1 MSRRSSVGGWTVVC
15 ALLQGPANLEPMAT
29 HVMDVTERIVPESV
43 IRELYEK
50 LLKCYYVEERAK
62 VFVKQG
68 KVAFYAST
76 RGHEQVQVGV
86 PILMRPGHD
95 WFYTYYREKSVAVTL
110 GMPYKDIFLGLLNRE
125 GDPNSDG
132 VNMPEQ
138 WSSPELKLVAQ
149 SACTG
154 TQYLPAVGAA
164 RALQYDGSD
173 AIVYASSGEGATSE
187 GEFFES
193 LNWAARE
200 KLPVLFVVQ
209 NNGYAISVPQRYQT
223 ASKIHNIAEGFG
235 LPAYNLDGTGTFEAI
250 YQLVPGLIQNI
261 RDGKGPALIEFNV
274 VRLDNH
280 SSSDDHRK
288 YRSEEELADAAQR
301 DPILQ
306 VESQVVAADILSMSE
321 IQDLRASIKDEVDR
335 AAEEADAHPFPQH
348 YDVMQHVFSPDLPV
362 TEEAE
367 PQFINPRVSMVNA
380 INSGLREE
388 MRRNPKIVMWGEDIQ
403 DPKGGVFGVTKGI
416 TDEFGEARCVNSALA
431 EASILGIAGGMG
443 TAGYMPVVE
452 IQFADYIWP
461 AFMQMRD
468 EIAPMRWRSAG
479 AWGCPMVCRV
489 AVGGY
494 IKGGPWHS
502 ANIEGFFANVPG
514 WYVVYP
520 SCAQDAKGLIKTS
533 ARMNDPVIFLEHKGL
548 YRAMPARSPEPDENY
563 LIPFG
568 KARTRRSGTDLTV
581 VTWGYTVHQAEA
593 VANALAE
600 EGGGSVEVIDLRTII
615 PWDKQ
620 AVFESVRRT
629 NRVLVAHEDSLTMG
643 FGAEIAA
650 EIAQHC
656 FDHLDAP
663 VARVGAQDCFVPSA
677 VNLEREVLPSEQSVR
692 LAIERLLKY

>member
-1 MSRRSSVGGWTVVC
+1 
-15 ALLQGPANLEPMAT
+15 MAT
-29 HVMDVTERIVPESV
+29 HVMDVTERIVPDQV
-43 IRELYEK
+43 LMELYEK
-50 LLKCYYVEERAK
+50 MLQCYYVEERSK

-68 KVAFYAST
+68 KLAFYAST

-86 PILMRPGHD
+86 PMLMRPGHD

-110 GMPYKDIFLGLLNRE
+110 GMSYKDIFLGLLNRE
-125 GDPNSDG
+125 GDPNSQG
-132 VNMPEQ
+132 LNMPEQ
-138 WSSPELKLVAQ
+138 WSSEELKLVAQ

-164 RALQYDGSD
+164 RALQYDRSD

-193 LNWAARE
+193 LNWATRE

-209 NNGYAISVPQRYQT
+209 NNGYAISVPQKYQT
-223 ASKIHNIAEGFG
+223 ASKIHRIAEGFG
-235 LPAYNLDGTGTFEAI
+235 LRAFNLDGTSTFDAI
-250 YQLVPGLIQNI
+250 YQLLPGLIQDI
-261 RDGKGPALIEFNV
+261 RDGKGPALVEFNV

-280 SSSDDHRK
+280 SSSDDQRK
-288 YRSEEELADAAQR
+288 YRDHDEIAELAGR
-301 DPILQ
+301 DPLLLA
-306 VESQVVAADILSMSE
+306 ESRVLDAGIMAETDVT
-321 IQDLRASIKDEVDR
+321 DLRARIKAEVDH
-335 AAEEADAHPFPQH
+335 AAEEADSHPHPKP
-348 YDVMQHVFSPDLPV
+348 YDVMQHVFSKDQPV
-362 TEEAE
+362 EEEPE
-367 PQFINPRVSMVNA
+367 PQFISPKVSMVQA
-380 INSGLREE
+380 INNGLREE

-403 DPKGGVFGVTKGI
+403 DPKGGVFGATKGLS
-416 TDEFGEARCVNSALA
+416 DEFGEARCMNSALA

-443 TAGYMPVVE
+443 TAGYMPIVE

-479 AWGCPMVCRV
+479 VWSCPVVCRV

-502 ANIEGFFANVPG
+502 ANIEAFFANIPG

-520 SCAQDAKGLIKTS
+520 SCAQDAKGLLKTS

-548 YRAMPARSPEPDENY
+548 YRAMPARTPEPDENY

-581 VTWGYTVHQAEA
+581 VTWGYTVHQAVS
-593 VANALAE
+593 VASSLAE
-600 EGGGSVEVIDLRTII
+600 EGLGSVEVIDLRTIV

-629 NRVLVAHEDSLTMG
+629 NRVLVAHEDTLTMG
-643 FGAEIAA
+643 FGAEVAA
-650 EIAQHC
+650 EITQHC
-656 FDHLDAP
+656 FDRLDAP
-663 VARVGAQDCFVPSA
+663 VARIGAQDCFVPSA
-677 VNLEREVLPSEQSVR
+677 VTLEREVLPSEDSVR

>member
-1 MSRRSSVGGWTVVC
+1 
-15 ALLQGPANLEPMAT
+15 MAT
-29 HVMDVTERIVPESV
+29 QLMEIAESV
-43 IRELYEK
+43 VPHELLREFYEK
-50 LLKCYYVEERAK
+50 TLQCYYVEERAK

-68 KVAFYAST
+68 KLAFYSST

-86 PILMRPGHD
+86 PLLMRPGHD

-110 GMPYKDIFLGLLNRE
+110 GMPYKDIFLGLLSRD
-125 GDPNSDG
+125 GDPNSAG

-138 WSSPELKLVAQ
+138 WSCPDLNLVAQ

-154 TQYLPAVGAA
+154 SQYLPAVGAA
-164 RALQYDGSD
+164 RAMRYDGSD
-173 AIVYASSGEGATSE
+173 AIVYAASGEGATSE
-187 GEFFES
+187 GEFFEA
-193 LNWAARE
+193 LNWATRE
-200 KLPVLFVVQ
+200 RLPVLFVVQ
-209 NNGYAISVPQRYQT
+209 NNGYAISVPQKYQT
-223 ASKIHNIAEGFG
+223 ASKIHRIAEGFG
-235 LPAYNLDGTGTFEAI
+235 LPAYELDGTDTYDEM
-250 YQLVPGLIQNI
+250 YRLVPGLIRDI
-261 RDGKGPALIEFNV
+261 RAGKGPALLEFNV

-280 SSSDDHRK
+280 SSSDDQRK
-288 YRSEEELADAAQR
+288 YRSEAEIESAAARDPVLQAERQVLDAGIMNEAEIEEL
-301 DPILQ
+301 
-306 VESQVVAADILSMSE
+306 
-321 IQDLRASIKDEVDR
+321 RARIKSEVDE
-335 AAEEADAHPFPQH
+335 AAEEAESHPYPQN
-348 YDVMQHVFSPDLPV
+348 YDVTQHVFSGQLPV
-362 TEEAE
+362 TEESE
-367 PQFINPRVSMVNA
+367 PNFINPRVSMVQA

-403 DPKGGVFGVTKGI
+403 DPKGGVFGVTKGLS
-416 TDEFGEARCVNSALA
+416 DEFGESRCMNAALA

-443 TAGYMPVVE
+443 TAGYMPIVE

-520 SCAQDAKGLIKTS
+520 SCAQDAKGLLKTA
-533 ARMNDPVIFLEHKGL
+533 ARMQDPVLFLEHKGL
-548 YRAMPARSPEPDENY
+548 YRAMPARTPEPDENY

-568 KARTRRSGTDLTV
+568 KASIRHAGTDLTV

-593 VANALAE
+593 AAKALAE
-600 EGGGSVEVIDLRTII
+600 QGAGSVEVIDLRSII

-620 AVFESVRRT
+620 AVFDSVRRT

-643 FGAEIAA
+643 FGAEVAA
-650 EIAQHC
+650 EISQHC

-663 VARVGAQDCFVPSA
+663 VARLGALDCFVASA
-677 VNLEREVLPSEQSVR
+677 ANLERETLPSEESVK
-692 LAIERLLKY
+692 LAMERLLKY

>member
-1 MSRRSSVGGWTVVC
+1 
-15 ALLQGPANLEPMAT
+15 MASQ
-29 HVMDVTERIVPESV
+29 VIEITERIVPDEV
-43 IRELYEK
+43 VKTLYEK
-50 LLKCYYVEERAK
+50 MLQCFYVEERAK
-62 VFVKQG
+62 VLVKQG
-68 KVAFYAST
+68 KLAFYAST

-86 PILMRPGHD
+86 PMLMRPGHD

-110 GMPYKDIFLGLLNRE
+110 GMPYKDIFLGLLSRE
-125 GDPNSDG
+125 GDPNSQG

-154 TQYLPAVGAA
+154 TQYLPALGAA
-164 RALQYDGSD
+164 RAMRYDGSD
-173 AIVYASSGEGATSE
+173 AIVYAASGEGATSE
-187 GEFFES
+187 GEFFEA

-200 KLPVLFVVQ
+200 KLPVLFAVQ
-209 NNGYAISVPQRYQT
+209 NNGYAISVPQKYQT
-223 ASKIHNIAEGFG
+223 ASKIHRIAEGFG
-235 LPAYNLDGTGTFEAI
+235 LPAFELDATSTFDGMYE
-250 YQLVPGLIQNI
+250 LVPGLIQDI

-280 SSSDDHRK
+280 SSSDDQRK
-288 YRSEEELADAAQR
+288 YRSQDEIESAAAR
-301 DPILQ
+301 DPVLQ
-306 VESQVVAADILSMSE
+306 AERQVLDAGIMTEAQ
-321 IQDLRASIKDEVDR
+321 IQDLRARIKAEVDK
-335 AAEEADAHPFPQH
+335 AAEEADGHPYPQNH
-348 YDVMQHVFSPDLPV
+348 DVMKHVFSDNLPV
-362 TEEAE
+362 MEERE
-367 PQFINPRVSMVNA
+367 PEFINPRVSMVQA

-403 DPKGGVFGVTKGI
+403 DPKGGVFGVTKGL
-416 TDEFGEARCVNSALA
+416 TDEFGEARCVNAALA
-431 EASILGIAGGMG
+431 EASIVGIAGGMG
-443 TAGYMPVVE
+443 TAGYMPIVE

-520 SCAQDAKGLIKTS
+520 CCAQDAKGLIKTAS
-533 ARMNDPVIFLEHKGL
+533 RMADPVLFLEHKGL
-548 YRAMPARSPEPDENY
+548 YRAMPARTPEPDENY

-568 KARTRRSGTDLTV
+568 QARTRRSGTDLTV

-600 EGGGSVEVIDLRTII
+600 EGVASVEVIDLRTII

-656 FDHLDAP
+656 FDQLDAP
-663 VARVGAQDCFVPSA
+663 VARVGAQDCFVASA
-677 VNLEREVLPSEQSVR
+677 VNLERETLPSEESVR
-692 LAIERLLKY
+692 LAIERLLRY

>member
-1 MSRRSSVGGWTVVC
+1 
-15 ALLQGPANLEPMAT
+15 MAT
-29 HVMDVTERIVPESV
+29 QLLDTTDRIVPDAV
-43 IRELYEK
+43 LLELYEK
-50 LLKCYYVEERAK
+50 MLRCYYVEERAK

-68 KVAFYAST
+68 KLTFYSST
-76 RGHEQVQVGV
+76 RGHEQIQVGV
-86 PILMRPGHD
+86 PMLMRPGYD

-110 GMPYKDIFLGLLNRE
+110 GMPYKDIFLGLLSRQ
-125 GDPNSDG
+125 GDPNSQG

-138 WSSPELKLVAQ
+138 WSSRELRLVAQ

-154 TQYLPAVGAA
+154 TQYLQAVGAA
-164 RALQYDGSD
+164 RALRYDGSD
-173 AIVYASSGEGATSE
+173 AIVYVSSGEGATSE

-209 NNGYAISVPQRYQT
+209 NNGYAISVPQKYQT
-223 ASKIHNIAEGFG
+223 ASGIHRIAEGFG
-235 LPAYNLDGTGTFEAI
+235 LPAFNLDGTSTFDAI
-250 YQLVPGLIQNI
+250 YQTVPGLIQGM
-261 RDGKGPALIEFNV
+261 RDGMGPALLELNV

-280 SSSDDHRK
+280 SSSDDQRK
-288 YRSEEELADAAQR
+288 YRDLDEIAEVATR
-301 DPILQ
+301 DPVRLAEWSVLDAGI
-306 VESQVVAADILSMSE
+306 MSKSG
-321 IQDLRASIKDEVDR
+321 IADLRASIKADVDQ
-335 AAEEADAHPFPQH
+335 AAREAESHPHPAHF
-348 YDVMQHVFSPDLPV
+348 DVTQHVFSEDLPV
-362 TEEAE
+362 RAE
-367 PQFINPRVSMVNA
+367 SEPRFVSPKVSMVQA

-388 MRRNPKIVMWGEDIQ
+388 MRRNPRIVMWGEDIQ
-403 DPKGGVFGVTKGI
+403 DPKGGVFGATKGLSE
-416 TDEFGEARCVNSALA
+416 EFGEARCMNSALA
-431 EASILGIAGGMG
+431 EASILGVAGGMG
-443 TAGYMPVVE
+443 TAGYMPIVE

-479 AWGCPMVCRV
+479 EWDCPMVCRV

-502 ANIEGFFANVPG
+502 ANIEAFFAKIPG

-520 SCAQDAKGLIKTS
+520 CCAQDAKGLIKTS
-533 ARMNDPVIFLEHKGL
+533 ARMKDPVLFLEHKGL

-581 VTWGYTVHQAEA
+581 VTWGYTVHLAEA
-593 VANALAE
+593 AAIALAE
-600 EGGGSVEVIDLRTII
+600 QGAGTVEVIDLRTIV

-629 NRVLVAHEDSLTMG
+629 HRVLVVHEDSLTMG

-650 EIAQHC
+650 EIAEHC

-663 VARVGAQDCFVPSA
+663 VARVGAQDCFVPAA
-677 VNLEREVLPSEQSVR
+677 VTLEREVLPSEKSVR
-692 LAIERLLKY
+692 LAMERLLRY

>member
-1 MSRRSSVGGWTVVC
+1 MATQVIEVPQGTQSVVPGEVLNELHRK
-15 ALLQGPANLEPMAT
+15 LLQ
-29 HVMDVTERIVPESV
+29 
-43 IRELYEK
+43 
-50 LLKCYYVEERAK
+50 CYYVEERAK

-76 RGHEQVQVGV
+76 RGHEKVQVAV
-86 PILMRPGHD
+86 PMLMRTGHD

-110 GMPYKDIFLGLLNRE
+110 GMPYKDIFLGLLNRD
-125 GDPNSDG
+125 GDPNSGG

-138 WSSPELKLVAQ
+138 WSSTELNLVAQ

-164 RALQYDGSD
+164 RALRFDGSD

-187 GEFFES
+187 GEFFEA
-193 LNWAARE
+193 LNWATRE
-200 KLPVLFVVQ
+200 SLPILFVVQ
-209 NNGYAISVPQRYQT
+209 NNGYAISVPQKYQT
-223 ASKIHNIAEGFG
+223 ASDVYRIAAGFG
-235 LPAYNLDGTGTFEAI
+235 LPAFHLEGTSSFDEM
-250 YQLVPGLIQNI
+250 YQLLPGLIQDI
-261 RDGKGPALIEFNV
+261 RSGKGPALIEFNV

-280 SSSDDHRK
+280 SSSDDQRK
-288 YRSEEELADAAQR
+288 YRHPDELASVLER
-301 DPILQ
+301 DPILGIERRVVDEGLRSESE
-306 VESQVVAADILSMSE
+306 VE
-321 IQDLRASIKDEVDR
+321 DLRASIKEEVDR
-335 AAEEADAHPFPQH
+335 AAEEADSHPFPQN
-348 YDVMQHVFSPDLPV
+348 YDVMQHVFSDDLPV
-362 TEEAE
+362 REEGE
-367 PQFINPRVSMVNA
+367 PTFINPKVSMVQA

-388 MRRNPKIVMWGEDIQ
+388 MRRNPKIYMWGEDIQ
-403 DPKGGVFGVTKGI
+403 DPKGGVFGVTKGL
-416 TDEFGEARCVNSALA
+416 TEEFGEDRCVNSALA

-443 TAGYMPVVE
+443 TLGYMPIVE

-468 EIAPMRWRSAG
+468 EIAPMRWRSDG

-520 SCAQDAKGLIKTS
+520 SCAQDAKGLIKAA
-533 ARMNDPVIFLEHKGL
+533 ARMPDPVLFLEHKGL
-548 YRAMPARSPEPDENY
+548 YRAMPARTPEPDENY

-593 VANALAE
+593 VANALGAE
-600 EGGGSVEVIDLRTII
+600 GVASVEVIDLRSII
-615 PWDKQ
+615 PWDKR

-629 NRVLVAHEDSLTMG
+629 NRVLVAHEDTLTMG
-643 FGAEIAA
+643 FGAEVAA
-650 EIAQHC
+650 EISQHC

-663 VARVGAQDCFVPSA
+663 VARLGAQDCFVPSA
-677 VNLEREVLPSEQSVR
+677 VNLEREVLPSEASVR
-692 LAIERLLKY
+692 LAIERLIRY

>member
-1 MSRRSSVGGWTVVC
+1 MPTQ
-15 ALLQGPANLEPMAT
+15 L
-29 HVMDVTERIVPESV
+29 TETPPRAVPDTLAK
-43 IRELYEK
+43 RLYEK
-50 LLKCYYVEERAK
+50 LLQCYYVEERAK

-76 RGHEQVQVGV
+76 RGHEKVQVAV
-86 PILMRPGHD
+86 PTLMRPGHD

-125 GDPNSDG
+125 GDPNSEG

-138 WSSPELKLVAQ
+138 WSSAELKLVAQ

-164 RALQYDGSD
+164 RALRYDGSD
-173 AIVYASSGEGATSE
+173 AIVYAASGEGATSE
-187 GEFFES
+187 GEFFEA

-200 KLPVLFVVQ
+200 RLPVLFVVQ
-209 NNGYAISVPQRYQT
+209 NNGYAISVPQNYQT
-223 ASKIHNIAEGFG
+223 GSEIHRIAQGFG
-235 LPAYNLDGTGTFEAI
+235 LPAYELDGTSSFEAM
-250 YQLVPGLIQNI
+250 YKLVPELIQDI
-261 RDGKGPALIEFNV
+261 RDGKGPVLLEFNV

-280 SSSDDHRK
+280 SSSDDQRK
-288 YRSEEELADAAQR
+288 YRSQEELEDVIAR

-306 VESQVVAADILSMSE
+306 AERNLLDHGILTRSE
-321 IQDLRASIKDEVDR
+321 MDEMRARIKDDVDR
-335 AAEEADAHPFPQH
+335 AAAEADAHPYPQH
-348 YDVMQHVFSPDLPV
+348 YDVMQHVFSKELPV
-362 TEEAE
+362 ESE
-367 PQFINPRVSMVNA
+367 PEPVFVQRKVSMVQA
-380 INSGLREE
+380 INNGLREE

-416 TDEFGEARCVNSALA
+416 TDEFGEARCVNAALA

-443 TAGYMPVVE
+443 TAGYMPIVE
-452 IQFADYIWP
+452 IQFGDYIWP

-479 AWGCPMVCRV
+479 VWGCPLVCRV

-502 ANIEGFFANVPG
+502 ANIETYFTHIPG

-520 SCAQDAKGLIKTS
+520 CCAQDAKGLIKTA
-533 ARMNDPVIFLEHKGL
+533 ARMRDPVLFLEHKGL
-548 YRAMPARSPEPDENY
+548 YRAMPARTPEPDESY

-568 KARTRRSGTDLTV
+568 KARRRRSGTDATV
-581 VTWGYTVHQAEA
+581 VSWGYTVHQVEAAAQRLAEA
-593 VANALAE
+593 
-600 EGGGSVEVIDLRTII
+600 GRGSVEVVDLRTLQ

-629 NRVLVAHEDSLTMG
+629 NRALVAHEDTLTMG
-643 FGAEIAA
+643 FGAEVAA
-650 EIAQHC
+650 EIGQAC
-656 FDHLDAP
+656 FDYLDAP
-663 VARVGAQDCFVPSA
+663 VARIGAQDCFVPSA
-677 VNLEREVLPSEQSVR
+677 VNLEREVLPSEDGV
-692 LAIERLLKY
+692 LAAIERLLNY

>member
-1 MSRRSSVGGWTVVC
+1 
-15 ALLQGPANLEPMAT
+15 MAT
-29 HVMDVTERIVPESV
+29 QLMDVTEATVPDKV
-43 IRELYEK
+43 VREFYEK
-50 LLKCYYVEERAK
+50 LLQCYYVEERAK
-62 VFVKQG
+62 VFVRQG
-68 KVAFYAST
+68 KLAFYSST

-86 PILMRPGHD
+86 PMLMRAGHD

-110 GMPYKDIFLGLLNRE
+110 GMPYKDIFLGLLSRD
-125 GDPNSDG
+125 GDPNSGG

-138 WSSPELKLVAQ
+138 WSSRELKLVAQ
-149 SACTG
+149 SAATG

-164 RALQYDGSD
+164 RAMRYDGSD

-193 LNWAARE
+193 LNWAVRE

-209 NNGYAISVPQRYQT
+209 NNGYAISVPQKYQT
-223 ASKIHNIAEGFG
+223 ASGIHDIAEGFG
-235 LPAYNLDGTGTFEAI
+235 LPAYNLDGTGSFESMYKLI
-250 YQLVPGLIQNI
+250 PGLIQDI

-274 VRLDNH
+274 VRLDHH

-288 YRSEEELADAAQR
+288 YRSKEELDEVVLR
-301 DPILQ
+301 DPILRAETQ
-306 VESQVVAADILSMSE
+306 VLSSGLLTESQVE
-321 IQDLRASIKDEVDR
+321 ELRARIKNEVDR
-335 AAEEADAHPFPQH
+335 AAEEADSHPHPQNF
-348 YDVMQHVFSPDLPV
+348 DVMQHVFSKDLPV
-362 TEEAE
+362 EEE
-367 PQFINPRVSMVNA
+367 PEPTFVNDRVSMIQA
-380 INSGLREE
+380 LNSGIREE

-403 DPKGGVFGVTKGI
+403 DPKGGVFGVTKGL

-479 AWGCPMVCRV
+479 EWGCPMVCRV
-489 AVGGY
+489 ACGGY

-502 ANIEGFFANVPG
+502 ANIEGFFANIPG

-520 SCAQDAKGLIKTS
+520 SCAQDAKGLFKTA
-533 ARMNDPVIFLEHKGL
+533 ARMKDPVIFLEHKGL
-548 YRAMPARSPEPDENY
+548 YRAMPARTPEPDENY

-593 VANALAE
+593 VANALE
-600 EGGGSVEVIDLRTII
+600 TEGKGSVEVIDLRTII
-615 PWDKQ
+615 PWDRQ

-629 NRVLVAHEDSLTMG
+629 NRVVVVHEDSLTMG
-643 FGAEIAA
+643 FGAEVAA
-650 EIAQHC
+650 EISQHC
-656 FDHLDAP
+656 FDRLDAP

-677 VNLEREVLPSEQSVR
+677 VNLERQVLPSEDSVR

>member
-1 MSRRSSVGGWTVVC
+1 MATQVVEIQDQTVVPRD
-15 ALLQGPANLEPMAT
+15 LLR
-29 HVMDVTERIVPESV
+29 HY
-43 IRELYEK
+43 YEK
-50 LLKCYYVEERAK
+50 LLQCFYVEERAK
-62 VFVKQG
+62 LFVKQG

-86 PILMRPGHD
+86 PMLMRPGHD

-110 GMPYKDIFLGLLNRE
+110 GMPYKDIFLGLLSRE
-125 GDPNSDG
+125 GDPNSEG

-138 WSSPELKLVAQ
+138 WSSQELKLVAQ

-164 RALQYDGSD
+164 RAMLYDGSD

-193 LNWAARE
+193 LNWAHRE
-200 KLPVLFVVQ
+200 RLPILFVVQ

-223 ASKIHNIAEGFG
+223 ASMVHRIAEGFG
-235 LPAYNLDGTGTFEAI
+235 LPAHHLDATSSLDPL
-250 YQLVPGLIQNI
+250 YDLVPGVIADI
-261 RDGKGPALIEFNV
+261 RDGKGPALIEFDV
-274 VRLDNH
+274 VRLDHH
-280 SSSDDHRK
+280 SSSDDQRK
-288 YRSEEELADAAQR
+288 YRTQDELEAALAR
-301 DPILQ
+301 DPVLKAEQQ
-306 VESQVVAADILSMSE
+306 VLDGGIFTESEVR
-321 IQDLRASIKDEVDR
+321 DLRASTKAEVDK
-335 AAEEADAHPFPQH
+335 AGEEADSHPYPQH
-348 YDVMQHVFSPDLPV
+348 YDIAQHVFSPDIPV
-362 TEEAE
+362 TEETE
-367 PQFINPRVSMVNA
+367 PNFVNPRVSMVQA
-380 INSGLREE
+380 INAGLCEE
-388 MRRNPKIVMWGEDIQ
+388 MRRNPKIYMWGEDIQ

-431 EASILGIAGGMG
+431 EASILGIAGGMA

-502 ANIEGFFANVPG
+502 ANIEAFFANVPG
-514 WYVVYP
+514 WYVIYP
-520 SCAQDAKGLIKTS
+520 SCAQDAKGLIKTA
-533 ARMNDPVIFLEHKGL
+533 ARMSDPVLFLEHKGL
-548 YRAMPARSPEPDENY
+548 YRAMAARTPEPDEHY

-568 KARTRRSGTDLTV
+568 KARTRRPGTDLTV
-581 VTWGYTVHQAEA
+581 VTWGYTVHHAA
-593 VANALAE
+593 AAANAMEAE
-600 EGGGSVEVIDLRTII
+600 GIASVEVIDLRSII

-620 AVFESVRRT
+620 AVFDSVRRT
-629 NRVLVAHEDSLTMG
+629 NRALVAHEDSLTMG
-643 FGAEIAA
+643 FGAEVAA
-650 EIAQHC
+650 EITRHC

-663 VARVGAQDCFVPSA
+663 VSRVGALDCFVPSA
-677 VNLEREVLPSEQSVR
+677 VNLERQALPSEQTVR
-692 LAIERLLKY
+692 AAMEQLVRY

>member
-1 MSRRSSVGGWTVVC
+1 
-15 ALLQGPANLEPMAT
+15 MAT
-29 HVMDVTERIVPESV
+29 QLMEIAESV
-43 IRELYEK
+43 VPNDLLREFYDKMLQ
-50 LLKCYYVEERAK
+50 CYYVEERAK

-68 KVAFYAST
+68 KLAFYSST
-76 RGHEQVQVGV
+76 RGHEQVQVGL
-86 PILMRPGHD
+86 PLLMRPGHD

-110 GMPYKDIFLGLLNRE
+110 GMPYKDIFLGLLSRD
-125 GDPNSDG
+125 GDPNSEG

-138 WSSPELKLVAQ
+138 WSCPDLKLVAQ

-154 TQYLPAVGAA
+154 SQYLPAVGAA
-164 RALQYDGSD
+164 RAMRYDGSD
-173 AIVYASSGEGATSE
+173 AIVYVASGEGATSE

-193 LNWAARE
+193 LNWATRE
-200 KLPVLFVVQ
+200 SLPVLFVVQ
-209 NNGYAISVPQRYQT
+209 NNGYAISVPQKYQT
-223 ASKIHNIAEGFG
+223 ASKIHRIAEGFG
-235 LPAYNLDGTGTFEAI
+235 LPAYELDGTDTYDEM
-250 YQLVPGLIQNI
+250 YRLVPGLIRDI
-261 RDGKGPALIEFNV
+261 RAGKGPALIEFNV

-280 SSSDDHRK
+280 SSSDDQRK
-288 YRSEEELADAAQR
+288 YRSGAEIESAASRDPVLQAERQVLDAGIMNEAEIEEL
-301 DPILQ
+301 
-306 VESQVVAADILSMSE
+306 
-321 IQDLRASIKDEVDR
+321 RARIKSDVDQ
-335 AAEEADAHPFPQH
+335 AAEEADSHPYPQNC
-348 YDVMQHVFSPDLPV
+348 DVTRHVFSDQLPV
-362 TEEAE
+362 TEESE
-367 PQFINPRVSMVNA
+367 PNFINPRVSMVQA

-403 DPKGGVFGVTKGI
+403 DPKGGVFGVTKGL
-416 TDEFGEARCVNSALA
+416 TDEFGESRCANAALA

-443 TAGYMPVVE
+443 TAGYMPIVE

-520 SCAQDAKGLIKTS
+520 SCAQDAKGLLKTA
-533 ARMNDPVIFLEHKGL
+533 ARMQDPVLFLEHKGL
-548 YRAMPARSPEPDENY
+548 YRAMPARTPEPDENY

-568 KARTRRSGTDLTV
+568 KASTRRAGTDLTV

-593 VANALAE
+593 AANTLAE
-600 EGGGSVEVIDLRTII
+600 QGAGSVEVIDLRTMI

-643 FGAEIAA
+643 FGAEVAA
-650 EIAQHC
+650 EISQHC

-663 VARVGAQDCFVPSA
+663 VARLGALDCFVAAA
-677 VNLEREVLPSEQSVR
+677 VNLERETLPSEESVK
-692 LAIERLLKY
+692 LAMERLLRY

>member
-1 MSRRSSVGGWTVVC
+1 MR
-15 ALLQGPANLEPMAT
+15 PAPVEHLSNPNMGT
-29 HVMDVTERIVPESV
+29 QVMELTGQIVPDEV
-43 IRELYEK
+43 LKELYVK
-50 LLKCYYVEERAK
+50 MLQCYYVEERSK

-68 KVAFYAST
+68 KLAFYAST

-86 PILMRPGHD
+86 PLLMRPGHD

-125 GDPNSDG
+125 GDPNSQG
-132 VNMPEQ
+132 LNMPEQ
-138 WSSPELKLVAQ
+138 WSSTDLKLVAQ

-154 TQYLPAVGAA
+154 TQYLPALGAA
-164 RALQYDGSD
+164 RALKYDGSD
-173 AIVYASSGEGATSE
+173 AIVYAASGEGATSE

-193 LNWAARE
+193 LNWATRE

-209 NNGYAISVPQRYQT
+209 NNGYAISVPQKYQT
-223 ASKIHNIAEGFG
+223 ASKIHRIAEGFG
-235 LPAYNLDGTGTFEAI
+235 LRAFNLDGTSTFDAM
-250 YQLVPGLIQNI
+250 YQLVPGLIQDI
-261 RDGKGPALIEFNV
+261 RDGQGPALIEFNV

-280 SSSDDHRK
+280 SSSDDQRK
-288 YRSEEELADAAQR
+288 YREEGEIQEAAAR
-301 DPILQ
+301 DP
-306 VESQVVAADILSMSE
+306 VALAEKRVLDAGIMSE
-321 IQDLRASIKDEVDR
+321 SDVSELRAAIKEEVDR
-335 AAEEADAHPFPQH
+335 AAEEADTHPYPER
-348 YDVMQHVFSPDLPV
+348 YDVMQHVFSKDLPV
-362 TEEAE
+362 TEEPE
-367 PQFINPRVSMVNA
+367 PEFVSPKVSMVQA
-380 INSGLREE
+380 INNGLREE

-403 DPKGGVFGVTKGI
+403 DPKGGVFGVTKGL

-443 TAGYMPVVE
+443 TAGYMPIVE

-520 SCAQDAKGLIKTS
+520 SCAQDAKGLIKTA
-533 ARMNDPVIFLEHKGL
+533 ARMADPVIFLEHKGL
-548 YRAMPARSPEPDENY
+548 YRAMPARTPEPDENY

-568 KARTRRSGTDLTV
+568 KARTRRSGTDVTV

-593 VANALAE
+593 VAGRLAE
-600 EGGGSVEVIDLRTII
+600 QGTASVEVIDLRTII
-615 PWDKQ
+615 PWDRQ

-629 NRVLVAHEDSLTMG
+629 NRVVVAHEDSLTMG
-643 FGAEIAA
+643 FGAEVAA
-650 EIAQHC
+650 EITHHC
-656 FDHLDAP
+656 FEHLDAP
-663 VARVGAQDCFVPSA
+663 VTRVGAQDCFVPSA
-677 VNLEREVLPSEQSVR
+677 VTLERQVLPSEESVG
-692 LAIERLLKY
+692 LAIERVLKY

>member
-1 MSRRSSVGGWTVVC
+1 
-15 ALLQGPANLEPMAT
+15 MAT
-29 HVMDVTERIVPESV
+29 HVMDVTERIVPDAV
-43 IRELYEK
+43 LRQLYEK
-50 LLKCYYVEERAK
+50 MLQCYFVEERSK

-68 KVAFYAST
+68 KLAFYAST

-86 PILMRPGHD
+86 PMMMRPGHD

-110 GMPYKDIFLGLLNRE
+110 GMPYKDIFLGLLNRD
-125 GDPNSDG
+125 GDPNSQG

-138 WSSPELKLVAQ
+138 WSSKELRLVAQ

-164 RALQYDGSD
+164 RALLYDGSD

-187 GEFFES
+187 GEFFEA
-193 LNWAARE
+193 LNWATRE
-200 KLPVLFVVQ
+200 NLPVLFVVQ
-209 NNGYAISVPQRYQT
+209 NNGYAISVPQKYQT
-223 ASKIHNIAEGFG
+223 ASKIHRIAEGFG
-235 LPAYNLDGTGTFEAI
+235 LPAFNLDGTSTFDAI
-250 YQLVPGLIQNI
+250 YQLVPGLIEDI
-261 RDGKGPALIEFNV
+261 RAGKGPALIEFNV

-280 SSSDDHRK
+280 SSSDDQRK
-288 YRSEEELADAAQR
+288 YRDREEIAEVAGR
-301 DPILQ
+301 DPVVHAERRVLDAGILTQ
-306 VESQVVAADILSMSE
+306 QEVD
-321 IQDLRASIKDEVDR
+321 DLRARTKEEVDR
-335 AAEEADAHPFPQH
+335 AAEEADSHPSPQNF
-348 YDVMQHVFSPDLPV
+348 DVMQHVFSKDVPV
-362 TEEAE
+362 REEAE
-367 PQFINPRVSMVNA
+367 PRFVQPKVSMVQA
-380 INSGLREE
+380 INNGLREE
-388 MRRNPKIVMWGEDIQ
+388 MRRNPKLVMWGEDIQ
-403 DPKGGVFGVTKGI
+403 DPKGGVFGATKGL

-443 TAGYMPVVE
+443 TLGYMPVVE

-479 AWGCPMVCRV
+479 VWGCPMVCRV

-514 WYVVYP
+514 WYVAYP
-520 SCAQDAKGLIKTS
+520 CCAQDAKGLIKTA
-533 ARMNDPVIFLEHKGL
+533 ARMPDPVLFLEHKGL

-563 LIPFG
+563 LVPFG

-593 VANALAE
+593 VAAALAE
-600 EGGGSVEVIDLRTII
+600 DGEASVEVLDLRTIV
-615 PWDKQ
+615 PWDRH

-629 NRVLVAHEDSLTMG
+629 NRALVAHEDTLTMG
-643 FGAEIAA
+643 FGAEVAA

-677 VNLEREVLPSEQSVR
+677 VNLEREVLPSEASVR
-692 LAIERLLKY
+692 VAVERLLRY

>member
-1 MSRRSSVGGWTVVC
+1 
-15 ALLQGPANLEPMAT
+15 
-29 HVMDVTERIVPESV
+29 MDVTEATVPDRV
-43 IRELYEK
+43 AREFYEK
-50 LLKCYYVEERAK
+50 LLQCYYVEERAK
-62 VFVKQG
+62 IFVRQG
-68 KVAFYAST
+68 KLAFYSST

-86 PILMRPGHD
+86 PMLMRKGHD

-110 GMPYKDIFLGLLNRE
+110 GMPYKDIFLGLLSRD
-125 GDPNSDG
+125 GDPNSG
-132 VNMPEQ
+132 GFNMPEQ
-138 WSSPELKLVAQ
+138 WSSRELRLVAQ
-149 SACTG
+149 SASTG

-164 RALQYDGSD
+164 RAMRYDGSD

-187 GEFFES
+187 GEFFEA

-200 KLPVLFVVQ
+200 KLPVLFVIQ
-209 NNGYAISVPQRYQT
+209 NNGYAISVPQKYQT
-223 ASKIHNIAEGFG
+223 ASRIHDIAEAFG
-235 LPAYNLDGTGTFEAI
+235 VPAYNLDGTGSFESM
-250 YQLVPGLIQNI
+250 YELVPGLIQDI

-288 YRSEEELADAAQR
+288 YRSREELDEVVLR
-301 DPILQ
+301 DPILRAEAR
-306 VESQVVAADILSMSE
+306 VLASGLLTGSQIE
-321 IQDLRASIKDEVDR
+321 DLRARIKDEVDR
-335 AAEEADAHPFPQH
+335 AAEEADSHPHPQNH
-348 YDVMQHVFSPDLPV
+348 DVMQHVFSRDLPV
-362 TEEAE
+362 EEESE
-367 PQFINPRVSMVNA
+367 PTFVNDRVSMVQALNSA
-380 INSGLREE
+380 IREE

-403 DPKGGVFGVTKGI
+403 DPKGGVFGVTKGL

-479 AWGCPMVCRV
+479 VWGCPMVCRV
-489 AVGGY
+489 ACGGY

-502 ANIEGFFANVPG
+502 ANIEGFFANIPG

-520 SCAQDAKGLIKTS
+520 SCAQDAKGLFKTA
-533 ARMNDPVIFLEHKGL
+533 ARMKDPVIFLEHKGL
-548 YRAMPARSPEPDENY
+548 YRAMPARTPEPDENY

-568 KARTRRSGTDLTV
+568 KAKTRRSGSDLTV

-593 VANALAE
+593 VANALEAE
-600 EGGGSVEVIDLRTII
+600 GEGSIEVIDLRTII

-629 NRVLVAHEDSLTMG
+629 NRVVVAHEDSLTMG
-643 FGAEIAA
+643 FGAEVAA
-650 EIAQHC
+650 EISRHC

-663 VARVGAQDCFVPSA
+663 VARVGAEDCFVPSA
-677 VNLEREVLPSEQSVR
+677 VNLEREVLPSEDSVR

>member
-1 MSRRSSVGGWTVVC
+1 
-15 ALLQGPANLEPMAT
+15 
-29 HVMDVTERIVPESV
+29 MDVTERIVPDQV
-43 IRELYEK
+43 LMELYEK
-50 LLKCYYVEERAK
+50 MLQCYYVEERSK

-68 KVAFYAST
+68 KLAFYSST

-86 PILMRPGHD
+86 PLLMRPGHD

-110 GMPYKDIFLGLLNRE
+110 GMSYKDIFLGLLNRE
-125 GDPNSDG
+125 GDPNSQG
-132 VNMPEQ
+132 LNMPEQ
-138 WSSPELKLVAQ
+138 WSSEELKLVAQ

-164 RALQYDGSD
+164 RALQYDRSD

-193 LNWAARE
+193 LNWATRE
-200 KLPVLFVVQ
+200 KLPILFVVQ
-209 NNGYAISVPQRYQT
+209 NNGYAISVPQKYQT
-223 ASKIHNIAEGFG
+223 ASKIHRIAEGFG
-235 LPAYNLDGTGTFEAI
+235 LRAFNLDGTSTFDAI
-250 YQLVPGLIQNI
+250 YQLLPGLIQEI
-261 RDGKGPALIEFNV
+261 RDGKGPALVEFNV

-280 SSSDDHRK
+280 SSSDDQRK
-288 YRSEEELADAAQR
+288 YRDHDEIAELAGR
-301 DPILQ
+301 DPLLLA
-306 VESQVVAADILSMSE
+306 ESRVLDAGIMAETDVT
-321 IQDLRASIKDEVDR
+321 DLRARIKAEVDH
-335 AAEEADAHPFPQH
+335 AAEEADSHPYPKH
-348 YDVMQHVFSPDLPV
+348 YDVMQHVFSKDQPI
-362 TEEAE
+362 EEESE
-367 PQFINPRVSMVNA
+367 PQFVNPRVSMVQA
-380 INSGLREE
+380 INNGLREE

-403 DPKGGVFGVTKGI
+403 DPKGGVFGATKGLS
-416 TDEFGEARCVNSALA
+416 DEFGEARCMNSALA

-443 TAGYMPVVE
+443 TAGYMPIVE

-479 AWGCPMVCRV
+479 VWGCPMVCRV

-502 ANIEGFFANVPG
+502 ANIEAFFANIPG

-520 SCAQDAKGLIKTS
+520 SCAQDAKGLLKTS

-548 YRAMPARSPEPDENY
+548 YRAMPARTPEPDENY

-568 KARTRRSGTDLTV
+568 KARTRCSGTDLTV
-581 VTWGYTVHQAEA
+581 VTWGYTVHQAVS
-593 VANALAE
+593 VASSLAE
-600 EGGGSVEVIDLRTII
+600 EGLGSVEVIDLRTIV

-629 NRVLVAHEDSLTMG
+629 NRVLVAHEDTLTMG
-643 FGAEIAA
+643 FGAEVAA
-650 EIAQHC
+650 EITQHC

-663 VARVGAQDCFVPSA
+663 VARIGAQDCFVPSA
-677 VNLEREVLPSEQSVR
+677 VTLEREVLPSEDSVR